1 MPLEIKEL
9 IIKATVQD
17 QNAASNNEGG
27 VDTSEDSR
35 EEIIMEC
42 VDKVLE
48 ILRTQ
53 KER

>member
-9 IIKATVQD
+9 VIRATVQD
-17 QNAASNNEGG
+17 EEKPKASPQSAAADDKEALI
-27 VDTSEDSR
+27 E
-35 EEIIMEC
+35 EC

-48 ILRTQ
+48 ILRNQ

>member
-9 IIKATVQD
+9 VIKATVQD
-17 QNAASNNEGG
+17 RENSATPTRNVGG
-27 VDTSEDSR
+27 EDK
-35 EEIIMEC
+35 EAIIEEC

-48 ILRTQ
+48 ILRNQ

>member
-9 IIKATVQD
+9 VIRATIQDNEKPEGAAQGSGSNEEDKEAII
-17 QNAASNNEGG
+17 E
-27 VDTSEDSR
+27 
-35 EEIIMEC
+35 EC

-48 ILRTQ
+48 ILRNQ